1 MVDILP
7 CKSLVNKPFLS
18 AIILAGGKSSRMNY
32 KDKGLL
38 CVKNQ
43 QIIKFVINHLSKNC
57 AEIIISANQNNS
69 KYAAFGYQVYP
80 DIDFIDM
87 GPLGGI
93 YQCLQYVKYPYVII
107 SPCDTPILPDNYV
120 IQLLQALT
128 QQQADIAVSEINQQ
142 IQPAHLLIKTTLKTD
157 IKNYLETGQR
167 SLHGWLKRHKYTC
180 VPFTKNKGEFL
191 NLNSEK
197 EIILFSKLN

>member
-38 CVKNQ
+38 CVRNQ
-43 QIIKFVINHLSKNC
+43 QIIKFVIDNLSKNC
-57 AEIIISANQNNS
+57 AEIILSANQNQQQ
-69 KYAAFGYQVYP
+69 YATLGYPVYS
-80 DIDFIDM
+80 DIDFINV

-93 YQCLQYVKYPYVII
+93 YQCLHYVKYPYVII
-107 SPCDTPILPDNYV
+107 SPCDTPILPDHYV
-120 IQLLQALT
+120 MRLLHALT
-128 QQQADIAVSEINQQ
+128 QQQAEIAVSEINQQ

-167 SLHGWLKRHKYTC
+167 SLHGWLKRHKYTR
-180 VPFTKNKGEFL
+180 VPFTNHKGEFL

-197 EIILFSKLN
+197 ELLLFSKLN